1 MWLVSFALAALL
13 GSIPFGLL
21 VGRFKGIDVRS
32 VGSGNIGATNVSRAL
47 GRPLGLLVLALDAG
61 KGALAPLL
69 FGFVDAR
76 GAPGLVAEHAPLFA
90 AVLAVVGHCYSPW
103 LRFDG
108 GKGVAT
114 TLGAMLVLDFEAVSL
129 ALLVFTLI
137 VVIWRRVSLAS
148 LCGAVALPV
157 ITGLLGRATPM
168 VSLAGLLGLL
178 VVVRHRGNLARLR
191 DGTEHR
197 IDSPSR

>member
-32 VGSGNIGATNVSRAL
+32 VGSGNIGATNVTRAL

-61 KGALAPLL
+61 KGAFAPLL

-76 GAPGLVAEHAPLFA
+76 GAPGLVAVHAPLFA
-90 AVLAVVGHCYSPW
+90 AALAVVGHCYSPW

-114 TLGAMLVLDFEAVSL
+114 TLGVMLVLDFEAVSL
-129 ALLVFTLI
+129 ALLVFALI

-157 ITGLLGRATPM
+157 ITGLLGRAAPM